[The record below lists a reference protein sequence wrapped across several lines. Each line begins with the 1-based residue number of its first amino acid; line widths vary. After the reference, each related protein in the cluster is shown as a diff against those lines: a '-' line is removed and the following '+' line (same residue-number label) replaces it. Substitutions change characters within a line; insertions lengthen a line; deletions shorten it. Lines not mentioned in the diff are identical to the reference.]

1 MSAHRPSLTSLL
13 GAALAVALA
22 TLLIAVRYRLEVSRD
37 LVRQHEQLETLSTEL
52 AAELDRGA
60 QLALQPRT
68 DRTLKGWHAWQ
79 LGPAGYQDAAGAVPP
94 IAEGALRR
102 ALAVAPLAGSAALRL
117 LGPFAAISGGNALVL
132 AKPTSPAA
140 AGPGWSG
147 SWELADDL
155 FAHAH
160 VASLMKEGLRLQLYD
175 ARESM
180 ALYQTDA
187 DPFASELAVPVR
199 LSGSLLELRAVRRD
213 GVTVPMRALSSSLLV
228 FVAVMFWACLELRRG
243 TMLRIAAQALEESE
257 SRRRATNLLYG
268 NTLESL
274 ATLES
279 RLHLVS
285 TYDAVTG
292 LANRSSLI
300 RRIEGALDSMR
311 QSKEGTLAVMAIGFD
326 HLQQIADSFG
336 AEFASRVLVI
346 AAERLEFVLPS
357 RELLFRTGDNQLAL
371 VLTNN
376 ETARSEELA
385 HRIVAE
391 VESPIAVDSHT
402 FMLRPSIGIAETST
416 GYEYPEAL
424 LDHANTA
431 LAAVTRDAPTR
442 WCRFDSA
449 AARESISRLQLEA
462 DLDRAFDSDQLVLEF
477 EPFIVP
483 RTHTVV
489 GFEALIRW
497 NHPTEGRLM
506 PGRFVPIAL
515 QAGLAHRLN
524 DWLIREAVRQVAAWR
539 RAGHEEFFLNFN
551 LSAEAFLRPNL
562 ADEIGAVLA
571 ELEVPGRQLV
581 VELTESTLI
590 QDMRSAARTLQRLS
604 ELGIGA
610 WLDDFGTG
618 YSSLSHLRSL
628 PLKAVK
634 IDRSFIERIDID
646 SRDFGFL
653 KALIDLIGYLGMQSI
668 AEGLETDS
676 QVELLSLTACDL
688 YQGHYFAR
696 SMPAAQAEEWLSRV
710 RSGVK
715 RAASG

>member
-1 MSAHRPSLTSLL
+1 MSARLPSWASLI
-13 GAALAVALA
+13 GAVLAVSLA
-22 TLLIAVRYRLEVSRD
+22 TLLIAARYRLELTRD
-37 LVRQHEQLETLSTEL
+37 LVHQHEVLETLSSALT
-52 AAELDRGA
+52 AELDRGA
-60 QLALQPRT
+60 QLVLQPGVRASFE
-68 DRTLKGWHAWQ
+68 GWHPWQ
-79 LGPAGYQDAAGAVPP
+79 LGPFGYRGTTEDVPP
-94 IAEGALRR
+94 IAGGALRR
-102 ALAVAPLAGSAALRL
+102 ALTAHRAAGSGGLVL
-117 LGPFAAISGGNALVL
+117 LGPFGTTTGGDAVVL
-132 AKPTSPAA
+132 ARLTN
-140 AGPGWSG
+140 AGTPQAGANG
-147 SWELADDL
+147 SWEFTSDL
-155 FAHAH
+155 FTHAK
-160 VASLMKEGLRLQLYD
+160 VAALMREGLRLQLYD
-175 ARESM
+175 ARNSV
-180 ALYQTDA
+180 ALYQTDTG
-187 DPFASELAVPVR
+187 DFVSEMAVPLR
-199 LSGSLLELRAVRRD
+199 LSGSSLELRATRRD
-213 GVTVPMRALSSSLLV
+213 GLTVPLRSLSSAVLV
-228 FVAVMFWACLELRRG
+228 LIAAMFWAAMELRRD
-243 TMLRIAAQALEESE
+243 TTLRIAAEALEESE
-257 SRRRATNLLYG
+257 SRRHATNVLYG
-268 NTLESL
+268 TTLENL
-274 ATLES
+274 AALEA

-285 TYDAVTG
+285 TYDSVTG
-292 LANRSSLI
+292 LANRNSLI
-300 RRIEGALDSMR
+300 QRIEGALESMR
-311 QSKEGTLAVMAIGFD
+311 QSKQGAMVVMAIGFD

-357 RELLFRTGDNQLAL
+357 KELLFRTGDNQLAV

-385 HRIVAE
+385 HRIVTE
-391 VESPIAVDSHT
+391 VEAPIAVDSHT
-402 FMLRPSIGIAETST
+402 FMLHPGIGIAETTS
-416 GYEYPEAL
+416 GYEYAESL
-424 LDHANTA
+424 VDHANTA
-431 LAAVTRDAPTR
+431 LAAVTRDAPSR

-449 AARESISRLQLEA
+449 AAKESISRLQLEA
-462 DLDRAFDSDQLVLEF
+462 DLDRAFDGNQLVLEF

-483 RTHTVV
+483 RTHAVA

-524 DWLIREAVRQVAAWR
+524 DWLIREAARQAAIWR
-539 RAGHEEFFLNFN
+539 QGGHEDFFLNFN

-562 ADEIGAVLA
+562 AEEIAAVLA
-571 ELEVPGRQLV
+571 EFGVPGEQVV

-634 IDRSFIERIDID
+634 IDRSFIERIDVD

-653 KALIDLIGYLGMQSI
+653 KALIDLVGYLGMQTI
-668 AEGLETDS
+668 AEGLETAS

-688 YQGHYFAR
+688 YQGHYFSR
-696 SMPAAQAEEWLSRV
+696 SLPAAQAEEWLTKA
-710 RSGVK
+710 RSGLK

>member
-1 MSAHRPSLTSLL
+1 MSTRRPSATSLT
-13 GAALAVALA
+13 GAVLAVALA
-22 TLLIAVRYRLEVSRD
+22 ALLIAVRYRLEVSRD
-37 LVRQHEQLETLSTEL
+37 LVYRHELLEKLSTGL

-60 QLALQPRT
+60 QLALQPRAH
-68 DRTLKGWHAWQ
+68 DVPKGWHSWQ
-79 LGPAGYQDAAGAVPP
+79 LGPSGYRDATGEAPP
-94 IAEGALRR
+94 IPEGALRHT
-102 ALAVAPLAGSAALRL
+102 LAAHPAMRGDGLTL
-117 LGPFAAISGGNALVL
+117 LGPLATASSGNALVL
-132 AKPTSPAA
+132 ARPAA
-140 AGPGWSG
+140 AAASEPGWSG
-147 SWELADDL
+147 SWELADDFL
-155 FAHAH
+155 SRAH
-160 VASLMKEGLRLQLYD
+160 VAELMRQGLRLQLYD
-175 ARESM
+175 ARESL
-180 ALYQTDA
+180 ALYQSDA
-187 DPFASELAVPVR
+187 GDFTSEFAVPLR
-199 LSGSLLELRAVRRD
+199 LSGSSLELRAARRE
-213 GVTVPMRALSSSLLV
+213 GLNVPLRALSPALLV
-228 FVAVMFWACLELRRG
+228 LVLAMLWACQELRRG
-243 TMLRIAAQALEESE
+243 TTLRLAAEALEESE

-268 NTLESL
+268 NSLESL
-274 ATLES
+274 AALES

-285 TYDAVTG
+285 TYDSVTG

-300 RRIEGALDSMR
+300 RRIDGALDTMR
-311 QSKEGTLAVMAIGFD
+311 QSRQGTLLVMAIGFD

-357 RELLFRTGDNQLAL
+357 KELLFRTGDNQLAV

-376 ETARSEELA
+376 ETPRSEELA
-385 HRIVAE
+385 RRIVAE

-402 FMLRPSIGIAETST
+402 FMLRPTIGIAETSS
-416 GYEYPEAL
+416 GYEYPETL
-424 LDHANTA
+424 IDHANTA
-431 LAAVTRDAPTR
+431 LAAVTRDAPSR

-449 AARESISRLQLEA
+449 AAKESISRLQLEA
-462 DLDRAFDSDQLVLEF
+462 DLDRAFDSNQLVLEF

-483 RTHTVV
+483 RTHTIV

-497 NHPTEGRLM
+497 NHPTEGRLL

-539 RAGHEEFFLNFN
+539 RQGYQDFFLNFN

-571 ELEVPGRQLV
+571 ELEVPGQQLV

-590 QDMRSAARTLQRLS
+590 QDMRSAARALQRLS

-668 AEGLETDS
+668 AEGLESAS

-688 YQGHYFAR
+688 YQGHFFSR
-696 SMPAAQAEEWLSRV
+696 SMPAAQAEEWLSKA

-715 RAASG
+715 LVASG